1 MRLRWKLLTV
11 GLAAAALAAAGWYW
25 RTPLVAQ
32 VAAWRSR
39 AVPKSA
45 DVDDHAGH
53 DHAGHDHGDDAHAES
68 GVNEVLI
75 SEQAR
80 ANLGL
85 RLGEVELTDYT
96 RTVVIPGRIIEQP
109 GHSERRITTTL
120 SGIVTKVY
128 THPGQSVR
136 PGDPVLDLQPTGEVL
151 TNAQSTLLKTLQDLA
166 LVNAELKR
174 LAPLVESGSVP
185 ARLTIE
191 KEYERTR
198 LESLKLVQQQE
209 LLVRG
214 VSQEQIAEI
223 IARKTLLKEFTLRVP
238 ARGETTDGS
247 AGMAP
252 DETVYSVERIDVFP
266 GKLVQPGEELCSL
279 ALHLELTIEGQ
290 AFERDGPVVTQ
301 ALQEQWPVTVLFEG
315 DETAGIRREGLKL
328 RYIDNSLDPA
338 SRLLRFYIP
347 LRNEVLR
354 DVIAEDGIVYRS
366 WRFKPGQRVR
376 ILLPVEKIPERIVLP
391 LDAVVFEGPDAYVYR
406 SNGKLFERVPVVIDQ
421 RDPRDV
427 VLKNDGSLFPGDEIA
442 MNQAYQIH
450 LALKQQQGSGV
461 DLHAGHNH

>member
-1 MRLRWKLLTV
+1 MRSRWKLLTV
-11 GLAAAALAAAGWYW
+11 GLSAAALAAAGWYW
-25 RTPLVAQ
+25 RGPLAAQ
-32 VAAWRSR
+32 IAALRARS
-39 AVPKSA
+39 ASTA
-45 DVDDHAGH
+45 IDADDHS
-53 DHAGHDHGDDAHAES
+53 GHDHGDHGHDAHADS

-120 SGIVTKVY
+120 SGIVTRVY

-136 PGDPVLDLQPTGEVL
+136 PGDPVLNLQPTGEVL
-151 TNAQSTLLKTLQDLA
+151 TNAQSTLLRTLQDLE

-174 LAPLVESGSVP
+174 LAPLVESGSIP

-198 LESLKLVQQQE
+198 LESLKLVQKQE

-247 AGMAP
+247 AGMDP

-266 GKLVQPGEELCSL
+266 GKLVQPGEELRP
-279 ALHLELTIEGQ
+279 ALHLELTIEGL

-354 DVIAEDGIVYRS
+354 DVAAEDGIIYRS

-376 ILLPVEKIPERIVLP
+376 ILLPVEKLPEQIVLP

-406 SNGKLFERVPVVIDQ
+406 SNGKLFERVPVVVDQ
-421 RDPRDV
+421 RDRAV

-442 MNQAYQIH
+442 LNQAYQIH

-461 DLHAGHNH
+461 DMHAGHNH